1 MNDMDIREH
10 VINHV
15 EDTFN
20 PNGNGTQY
28 MTQTLPTIQEDQ
40 EDSDT
45 ELNDWDLFEELVQSD
60 CPASSSKT
68 SRRQHSFYFLVNWQV
83 LEYRWV
89 YLYESKWFW
98 KDHCG
103 RGLACPVPGGVGLS
117 QSKKRRC
124 SRINTVLDLLPRFSG
139 VRIIETV
146 SNFYMREVATNNF
159 AYINPSE
166 FKDFFLYFWIF
177 FLKLLDYCPHPCLVL
192 DCTRSPGPSANTSI

>member
-60 CPASSSKT
+60 CPATSSKT
-68 SRRQHSFYFLVNWQV
+68 SRRRHSFYFLVN
-83 LEYRWV
+83 
-89 YLYESKWFW
+89 
-98 KDHCG
+98 
-103 RGLACPVPGGVGLS
+103 
-117 QSKKRRC
+117 
-124 SRINTVLDLLPRFSG
+124 
-139 VRIIETV
+139 
-146 SNFYMREVATNNF
+146 
-159 AYINPSE
+159 
-166 FKDFFLYFWIF
+166 
-177 FLKLLDYCPHPCLVL
+177 
-192 DCTRSPGPSANTSI
+192 